1 MFGPCFRPTNKP
13 GVLQLHRAWPCEAIS
28 KPFLLKA
35 NVRQHTDLGVQKW
48 GQAEAEAF
56 CVRFPIAGKRANTQI
71 RVDISWD
78 LLQMPRVGM
87 H

>member
-1 MFGPCFRPTNKP
+1 MKALRARVG
-13 GVLQLHRAWPCEAIS
+13 GELHWLVTKECRS
-28 KPFLLKA
+28 
-35 NVRQHTDLGVQKW
+35 G